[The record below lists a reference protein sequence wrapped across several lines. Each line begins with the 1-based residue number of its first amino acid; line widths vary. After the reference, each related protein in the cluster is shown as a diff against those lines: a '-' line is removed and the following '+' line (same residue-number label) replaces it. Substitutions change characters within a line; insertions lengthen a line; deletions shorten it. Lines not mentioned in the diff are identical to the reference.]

1 MKLIVVDDSML
12 IREGVSTMLT
22 RAGHQVVAALDAPD
36 RVLAMVRQHQPAVV
50 ILDIRMP
57 PTYTDE
63 GLRLAST
70 LRRGHPQVGVLVLS
84 QYVVGEYA
92 AWLLERAPVRVGYLL
107 KDAILHAEVLDQ
119 ALVRIA
125 EGGTVVDPAIAHALV
140 ESGAGLLDLTAR
152 EFDVL
157 RLMAEGL
164 SDKGIADRLRL
175 SLHTV
180 ATHVRHIFTRLALPG
195 GPEDNRRVQAV
206 VTYLAAQ
213 RFRRG
218 GSPD

>member
-1 MKLIVVDDSML
+1 MKLIVVDDSLL

-22 RAGHQVVAALDAPD
+22 RAGHQVVAALDDPV
-36 RVLAMVRQHQPAVV
+36 RVPAMVRQHQPAVV

-57 PTYTDE
+57 PTFTDE
-63 GLRLAST
+63 GLQLASS
-70 LRRGHPQVGVLVLS
+70 LRRVHPQVGVLVLS

-125 EGGTVVDPAIAHALV
+125 AGGTVVDPAIAHALV

-195 GPEDNRRVQAV
+195 GPEGNRRVQAV

-213 RFRRG
+213 RLRRG
-218 GSPD
+218 ETPE